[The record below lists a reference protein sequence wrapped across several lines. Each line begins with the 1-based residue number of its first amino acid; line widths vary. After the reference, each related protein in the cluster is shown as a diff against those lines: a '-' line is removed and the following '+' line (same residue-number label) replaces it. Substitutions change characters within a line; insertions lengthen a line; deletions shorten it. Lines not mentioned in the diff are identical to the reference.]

1 MTFRAKPVVKRV
13 QKASWESRD
22 RRNFYLNLGFGLVV
36 LAALLIL
43 AIAFAL
49 SYYND
54 HLASVG
60 SINGQPITRDAL
72 RDRFTI
78 ESWRLD
84 EAERRISTQTVAG
97 RLTQAQ
103 ADVQTQFIDQQR
115 QNLAAIALER
125 IIDNRIQAD
134 LATQEGV
141 AVTDADI
148 DARLTTEATT
158 LETRHVWQIE
168 VAPQV
173 TAGAAEPTTE
183 QVAAAR
189 ATADK
194 ALADLK
200 SGKPWDDIAKTVS
213 TDSATAPQAGDL
225 GWLQAEDGQTDEAFL
240 KALFAAQVDQPTDVI
255 EGADGTFRIGRV
267 SEIAPESVDQAYS
280 EKITNDD
287 IDLAK
292 YREVVRGDVIRQ
304 KLEDKLVADAS
315 KPGPQR
321 EVTEIYLS
329 QTTVDLPADAVK
341 VRHILYSPK
350 DDPTAAQNG
359 EIPAEDPSWAQAKTD
374 ADAAFAKIKADPT
387 LFDAIARTESDEESA
402 RGADGTGGVLGAYV
416 STDSSYVPSFSKPIM
431 DAKPTDGQLIGP
443 IKTEF
448 GYHVVQVISHKPD
461 LAAIKGRID
470 GGADVAAIARDVSEG
485 QEAGTGGALGWI
497 AKGQLEKPLIDAIF
511 AAPIGKASEVV
522 TMPNDGGQYLFKV
535 TAEQER
541 TPEGRQLE
549 QIRSRLF
556 QDWYQPKKDALTIE
570 RDQAAT
576 APAG

>member
-141 AVTDADI
+141 AVTDADV

-183 QVAAAR
+183 QVAGAR

>member
-183 QVAAAR
+183 QVAGAR

-200 SGKPWDDIAKTVS
+200 SGRPWDDIAKTVS